1 MLKQVIFTSAL
12 LLAVALG
19 KDVPPAGNALVAK
32 APKEQEQEQK
42 QQMDQAAIEKLDKEN
57 QVIDQLMAAQV
68 AHRLAEARAVTASRI
83 HRERVSSAH
92 AGHTP
97 FSINPTLA
105 RLGSNFLAQH
115 SEAALRASIARGV
128 AQRPRPSPKCAH
140 GKSWHGKRGERE
152 NLEIGGGWKRFLFG
166 PAGSTVATT
175 FHIHNR
181 RYAYLKLTDYFCS
194 GDEFDIYINGE
205 FAGHSSEARFDE
217 CRTKTLDPDHAY
229 FHHAWSHFEYGLEP
243 GTHEVTIVVTRS
255 PYGEGYAALRVDP
268 VLTKCCKSIGDFTV
282 IDTPLPWAS
291 AEFACRTFGLRLADV
306 DVFNF
311 NEATKEVFACAG
323 PNSAA
328 YIKSYWG
335 NTYNDSCLALH
346 VGTTAPGGSVN
357 AEGKCSHR
365 LPILCQGH
373 SHSCGG
379 RFLRSA

>member
-1 MLKQVIFTSAL
+1 MLKQVVLTSAF

-19 KDVPPAGNALVAK
+19 KNEPLSGNSLVAK
-32 APKEQEQEQK
+32 GAKEQEQH
-42 QQMDQAAIEKLDKEN
+42 MDQAALQK
-57 QVIDQLMAAQV
+57 LMAENEEMDKIMAARVAQFQQ
-68 AHRLAEARAVTASRI
+68 EARAITATKS
-83 HRERVSSAH
+83 
-92 AGHTP
+92 
-97 FSINPTLA
+97 LA
-105 RLGSNFLAQH
+105 NQPRSTSVATFNSPAKAVKIPVGEFIAQ
-115 SEAALRASIARGV
+115 EADQALRAAIAQGV
-128 AQRPRPSPKCAH
+128 SQRPRPSPKCAH
-140 GKSWHGKRGERE
+140 SESWHGKHGRE
-152 NLEIGGGWKRFLFG
+152 HLEVGGGWKRFLFG
-166 PAGSTVATT
+166 PVGSTVATT
-175 FHIHNR
+175 FHVYNR
-181 RYAYLKLTDYFCS
+181 QFAYLKLTDYFCS
-194 GDEFDIYINGE
+194 GDEFDIYIDGN
-205 FAGHSSEARFDE
+205 FAGHSSEARFDN
-217 CRTKTLDPDHAY
+217 CRTKTLDPDYAY
-229 FHHAWSHFEYGLEP
+229 FHRAWSHFEYGLMP
-243 GTHEVTIVVTRS
+243 GPHEITIVVTRS

-328 YIKSYWG
+328 YVKSYWG

-346 VGTTAPGGSVN
+346 VGSAAPGGSLNVE
-357 AEGKCSHR
+357 AKCSHR